1 MNDDEEEVKEL
12 LQALDNE
19 GNDTIMGLTSQK
31 IKADK
36 NDILQKLQFKREGLK
51 KIHKKLKNYRYCNT
65 VEDLRY
71 GFYIRWISLKDPED
85 IYLTNGGIICE
96 MKIIKKGLHLI
107 CKNNYNQLMQI
118 PFDESIIFQKLSNQ
132 EMVILDILNYLNK

>member
-71 GFYIRWISLKDPED
+71 GFYIRWIPLKDPED
-85 IYLTNGGIICE
+85 IYLTNSSWEWIERRASSSTGRTTTGRSTRWSCSPP
-96 MKIIKKGLHLI
+96 L
-107 CKNNYNQLMQI
+107 
-118 PFDESIIFQKLSNQ
+118 LS
-132 EMVILDILNYLNK
+132 